1 MLSKRLLLFTDFQ
14 VYFRCP
20 NSVCA
25 EDIVMEAGALST
37 TIKRRQNPFAWGASR
52 LEEPALLDQVG
63 DFLTLEN
70 WKLTDKNWKLAFLP
84 NYVALISEY
93 TRRTF
98 SFSQDRLKAIYGVL
112 RTLDPSERA
121 FPGGLPRAWLAE
133 TLLWQPRDDSKYAID
148 TKTIGMPTW
157 SWAAWSLSEGC
168 VWSEYALPNAIAG
181 SEPLTTI
188 HVQGDGG
195 SANSYCVW
203 TSYKT
208 LFGSKKTTADALSKN
223 ARQLLKSS
231 GTMLSFVTSICI
243 IRIGEATYEQNIS
256 DDALQTYYLM
266 DSERYRVGKIWTC
279 DRVARSRRDHQ
290 FIALSSRKTGI
301 AIKDAVADMH
311 IPKYIDGNGGS
322 KNSPATNW
330 RAINV
335 MLVDWKGDVAF
346 RVAVGQ
352 VISTAWNE
360 ETTKLVY
367 LG

>member
-37 TIKRRQNPFAWGASR
+37 TIKRRQNPFGWGASR

-70 WKLTDKNWKLAFLP
+70 WKLTDRNWKLAFLP

-93 TRRTF
+93 TQRTF

-133 TLLWQPRDDSKYAID
+133 TLLWQPQDDSKYAID

-168 VWSEYALPNAIAG
+168 VWSEYARPNAIAG

-188 HVQGDGG
+188 HVQGDGR
-195 SANSYCVW
+195 SVNSYCVW

-208 LFGSKKTTADALSKN
+208 LFGSKKTTADSLSKN

-231 GTMLSFVTSICI
+231 GTLLSFETSICI
-243 IRIGEATYEQNIS
+243 IRIGEATHEQNIS

-266 DSERYRVGKIWTC
+266 DSQRYRVGKIWTC

-311 IPKYIDGNGGS
+311 IPKVSDGNGGTRNLLVTS
-322 KNSPATNW
+322 WK
-330 RAINV
+330 AINV